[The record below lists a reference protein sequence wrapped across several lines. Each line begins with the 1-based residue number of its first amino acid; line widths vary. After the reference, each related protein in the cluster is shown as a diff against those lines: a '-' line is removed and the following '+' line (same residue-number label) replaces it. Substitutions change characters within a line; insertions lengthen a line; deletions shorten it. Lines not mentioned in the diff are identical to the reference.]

1 MRYVKNNGVEGVIL
15 GEEVK
20 SSLFFYSKKE
30 RFRPSLKE
38 VALFETEFQRAYSD
52 SLSLNGCARQY
63 AGYINERTKHRCIM
77 VIFACDGEKK
87 RFNWKK
93 ELVDVIDGGL
103 IIFSFDLVTQTF
115 KQIST

>member
-15 GEEVK
+15 GKAVR
-20 SSLFFYSKKE
+20 SPFFFYSKKE
-30 RFRPSLKE
+30 RFSPSLRE

-77 VIFACDGEKK
+77 VVFACDGEKK
-87 RFNWKK
+87 RFHWKR
-93 ELVDVIDGGL
+93 EPVVVIDGGL